1 MCACLCMCV
10 LGRVCACV
18 LVCLRVCSGVCT
30 SVHAHVCRGQ
40 RRMSGALLSNSAPG
54 PHETGSLTKPGTGV
68 RPASSRVT
76 LPSQPSAPKCRFWP
90 HPDFL
95 FYSGNFIHVYNEMS
109 SCPSPLPSIHF
120 PVLSPPPP
128 VTCLPP
134 NLIPLSPSSFSCP
147 FVHGYGAE
155 HWSGQPTVGYTL
167 KEWFIHGSHRCQWL
181 PS

>member
-1 MCACLCMCV
+1 MGESPGSDLLPCGTWFLGESRARVCACLCMCV

-120 PVLSPPPP
+120 PVLPPPP
-128 VTCLPP
+128 PRDMSTSQL
-134 NLIPLSPSSFSCP
+134 NSSFS
-147 FVHGYGAE
+147 
-155 HWSGQPTVGYTL
+155 
-167 KEWFIHGSHRCQWL
+167 KFI
-181 PS
+181 